1 MMKKLIL
8 VLGVVILGFSG
19 VVQADVIGNKDSKF
33 FFPADCS
40 YVKLIKKDN
49 IVTFKT
55 AADALAAGYK
65 ASSKCQAA
73 AMDTTSFVGNKTSKL
88 FFPSDC
94 SYVKMIKGENKVTF
108 KSSADALAAGYK
120 ASSKCSDAAA
130 MS

>member
-1 MMKKLIL
+1 MKKLIL
-8 VLGVVILGFSG
+8 VLGVVILGFNG

-55 AADALAAGYK
+55 AADAVAAGYK
-65 ASSKCQAA
+65 ASSKCKAA
-73 AMDTTSFVGNKTSKL
+73 AMDTTSFVGNKSSKL

-94 SYVKMIKGENKVTF
+94 SYGK
-108 KSSADALAAGYK
+108 
-120 ASSKCSDAAA
+120 
-130 MS
+130 